1 MKKLILIGGGGH
13 CKSCIDVIEGVN
25 EYNILGII
33 DTPDMVGQKV
43 FDYEIIGTDN
53 DIEKY
58 AKQDVAFLITVG
70 QIESADLRIK
80 LFNKVTEAN
89 GEFATVISP
98 RAYVSK
104 QSTIG
109 AGTII
114 MHGAIV
120 NAGANIG
127 KNCIINTKSLI
138 EHDCK
143 IGDNCHVAVGAV
155 LTGGVEL
162 GNDSF
167 IGANATVVQYLH
179 LPPKS
184 FVNAGTLIKK

>member
-13 CKSCIDVIEGVN
+13 CKSCIDVIEQENKYEIIG
-25 EYNILGII
+25 IL
-33 DTPDMVGQKV
+33 DTVDKVGQKV
-43 FDYEIIGTDN
+43 LDYKIIGTDD

-58 AKQDVAFLITVG
+58 VKQGAVFLITVG

-80 LFNKVTEAN
+80 LFNKVKN
-89 GEFATVISP
+89 YGGEFATIVSP
-98 RAYVSK
+98 FAYVSK
-104 QSTIG
+104 HTNIDE
-109 AGTII
+109 GTII

-120 NAGANIG
+120 NAGAKIG

-155 LTGGVEL
+155 LAGGVEL
-162 GNDSF
+162 KNDSF
-167 IGANATVVQYLH
+167 IGANATVAQYLH

-184 FVNAGTLIKK
+184 FVKAGTLIKQ